1 MVSDPGCSTWPLF
14 RNRSDGLPGFLKKTQ
29 TFVEE
34 VQVEMRRVT
43 WPDREQLR
51 NATFVILVFVLILAA
66 IIGLMDTVFSWL
78 VRTIVNLF
86 GG

>member
-1 MVSDPGCSTWPLF
+1 MAGII
-14 RNRSDGLPGFLKKTQ
+14 KKTQ
-29 TFVEE
+29 LWVEE

-51 NATFVILVFVLILAA
+51 NATIVILIFVMILAI
-66 IIGLMDTVFSWL
+66 IIGIMDTAFSWL
-78 VRTIVNLF
+78 VRTIVGFF